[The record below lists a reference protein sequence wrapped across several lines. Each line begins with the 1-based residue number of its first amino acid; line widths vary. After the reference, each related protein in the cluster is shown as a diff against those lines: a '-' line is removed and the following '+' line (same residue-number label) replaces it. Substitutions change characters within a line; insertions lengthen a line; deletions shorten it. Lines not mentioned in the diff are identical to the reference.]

1 MSDNFS
7 IIIKN
12 GSCYIDGKLKKTDIG
27 LSGGK
32 IKKIGKIELNS
43 SKVYDATDKIVLPG
57 IIDTQVHFREPGS
70 TDAED
75 LESGSRAAVLG
86 GVTSLFEMPNTNP
99 PTANLIEFDKKL
111 KAAKNRMHSN
121 YAFYFGAT
129 PDNTD
134 QLADLKNVEG
144 CCGVKLFAGSS
155 TGNLLVD
162 KEADIEKVISSSD
175 RIVSIHS
182 EDEDIIKLR
191 KKFIKKGDVHSHPEW
206 RNVECAISSTRRVV
220 KIAERYNKKIHVL
233 HVTTKEEVDFLA
245 MHKKNVTFET
255 TPQHLTLYAPDC
267 YDKLGTYAQMNPPLR
282 TKEHYDRLWVAIK
295 NNIVDVLGSDHAPH
309 LKINKD
315 KVYPDTPSGMPG
327 VQTIFPVMIDHVNNG
342 KLSLQQLINLMC
354 ENPCRIFGIQN
365 KGYIKEGYDADLTI
379 ADMNKEVVI
388 KNEMI
393 ASKCGWTP
401 FNNYKVKGFPVG
413 TIVNGNLVMAD
424 GKVVLES
431 KGQPLKF

>member
-1 MSDNFS
+1 MSNNFS
-7 IIIKN
+7 LIIKN
-12 GSCYIDGKLKKTDIG
+12 GSCYIDGKLTKTDIG
-27 LSGGK
+27 LSDGK
-32 IKKIGKIELNS
+32 IAKIGKIELNS
-43 SKVYDATDKIVLPG
+43 FKVYDATDKIVLPG

-111 KAAKNRMHSN
+111 KAARNRMHSN

-393 ASKCGWTP
+393 VSKCGWTP

>member
-7 IIIKN
+7 LIIKN
-12 GSCYIDGKLKKTDIG
+12 GSCYIDGKLTKTDIG

-43 SKVYDATDKIVLPG
+43 SKVYDATDKVVLPG

-111 KAAKNRMHSN
+111 KAAKNRMYSN

-191 KKFIKKGDVHSHPEW
+191 KKFIIKGDVHSHPEW
-206 RNVECAISSTRRVV
+206 RNVECAMSSTRRVV

-233 HVTTKEEVDFLA
+233 HVTTKDEVDFLA

-309 LKINKD
+309 LKVNKD

-327 VQTIFPVMIDHVNNG
+327 VQTIFPVMLDHVNNG
-342 KLSLQQLINLMC
+342 KLTLEQLIKLMC
-354 ENPCRIFGIQN
+354 ENPCRIFGIKN
-365 KGYIKEGYDADLTI
+365 KGYIKEGFDADLTI

-388 KNEMI
+388 KDEMI

-413 TIVNGNLVMAD
+413 TIINGNLVMSD

>member
-1 MSDNFS
+1 MSDNYS
-7 IIIKN
+7 LIIKN
-12 GSCYIDGKLKKTDIG
+12 GSCYIDGKLTKTDIG
-27 LSGGK
+27 LSGNK

-43 SKVYDATDKIVLPG
+43 SKVYDATNKVVLPG

-86 GVTSLFEMPNTNP
+86 GVTALFEMPNTNP
-99 PTANLIEFDKKL
+99 PTSNLVEFDKKL
-111 KAAKNRMHSN
+111 QAAKNRMHSN

-129 PDNTD
+129 PNNTD
-134 QLADLKNVEG
+134 QLAQLKDVEG

-191 KKFIKKGDVHSHPEW
+191 KKFVKKGDVHSHAEW
-206 RNVECAISSTRRVV
+206 RNVEVAMSSTRRVV

-233 HVTTKEEVDFLA
+233 HVTTREEVDFLA

-255 TPQHLTLYAPDC
+255 TPQHLTMYAPDC

-309 LKINKD
+309 LKENKD
-315 KVYPDTPSGMPG
+315 KEYPNTPSGMPG
-327 VQTIFPVMIDHVNNG
+327 VQTIFPVMLDHVNKG

-354 ENPCRIFGIQN
+354 ENPCKIFGIKN
-365 KGYIKEGYDADLTI
+365 KGYIKEGFDADLTI
-379 ADMNKEVVI
+379 ANMNKEVTI

-413 TIVNGNLVMAD
+413 TIVNGHLVMSD
-424 GKVVLES
+424 GKVVSES
-431 KGQPLKF
+431 KGTPLKF